1 MYTKQ
6 LKNSFEELL
15 ERQKSEIIEI
25 IKYYFEESQKRQE
38 KKWIKSSQVCE
49 LLSCS
54 QATLFRLRN
63 DRILPCSIVQG
74 TYYYKISDVDQMME
88 NGKLY

>member
-1 MYTKQ
+1 MYI
-6 LKNSFEELL
+6 NSLEELL

-38 KKWIKSSQVCE
+38 KKWIKSSHVCE

-63 DRILPCSIVQG
+63 DGILPFSIVQG
-74 TYYYKISDVDQMME
+74 TYYYKISDIDQMME

>member
-1 MYTKQ
+1 MYI
-6 LKNSFEELL
+6 NSLEELL

-25 IKYYFEESQKRQE
+25 IKYYFEESQKRLE

-63 DRILPCSIVQG
+63 DGILPCSIVQG

-88 NGKLY
+88 NGKYIK